1 MNCTNLS
8 DYQLYELI
16 QNEKLDKAIRQTAN
30 EEFNRRKLSLAQLED
45 LIAKHD
51 SQFVPEKEKSLKTH
65 YKLLLIVCPFFI
77 EIHSLF
83 AGRMLAKGQKQKW
96 KDYWIYICLGFSIWT
111 IGIVLY
117 AKYHPFTVD

>member
-1 MNCTNLS
+1 MDCTTLS
-8 DYQLYELI
+8 DYQLYEII
-16 QNEKLDKAIRQTAN
+16 QNGNLDKAIRQVAN
-30 EEFNRRKLSLAQLED
+30 DEFNKRKLSLDQIQG

-51 SQFVPEKEKSLKTH
+51 SQYSPDKDKGLKTS

-96 KDYWIYICLGFSIWT
+96 KDY
-111 IGIVLY
+111 
-117 AKYHPFTVD
+117 